1 MKLNM
6 DKSETLDKLHKAV
19 DENGYH
25 RGYPSGP
32 DDDRLMN
39 LSDKDLRLL
48 VWAYSNEV
56 RVMKEDM
63 ANIQADMWH
72 EALYDH
78 EENIIRIPKSPG
90 SKASIRCF
98 AIKETT
104 VESIHSLCAKRGN

>member
-1 MKLNM
+1 M

-48 VWAYSNEV
+48 VWAYSYEV

-63 ANIQADMWH
+63 AKIQADMWH

-78 EENIIRIPKSPG
+78 EENIIHMDG

-104 VESIHSLCAKRGN
+104 VVSIHSMCARRGN